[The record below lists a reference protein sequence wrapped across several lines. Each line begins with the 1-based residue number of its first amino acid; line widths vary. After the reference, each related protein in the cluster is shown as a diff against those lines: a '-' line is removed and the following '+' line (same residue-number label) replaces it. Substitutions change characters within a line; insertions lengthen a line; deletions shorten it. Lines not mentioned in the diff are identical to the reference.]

1 MQGKLSKYFK
11 MSAKSGVFSGEVW
24 KIIDDLRR
32 SLLLPK
38 GEGWDEGKEDRRKQF
53 WHKTVMRLF
62 LSPSPLTLSLGE
74 RELRLP
80 LQLQRVSSGRRMSIG
95 EKYG

>member
-38 GEGWDEGKEDRRKQF
+38 GEGRDEGKGDRLKQF
-53 WHKTVMRLF
+53 WHKAVMRLF
-62 LSPSPLTLSLGE
+62 PSPSPLALSLGE
-74 RELRLP
+74 REVRLP
-80 LQLQRVSSGRRMSIG
+80 LQLQRVSLGRRMSIG